1 MIEAYQQF
9 EIHQSG
15 TKTGEKA
22 EVIQNSYWK
31 ESLKSFVDCAK
42 AA

>member
-1 MIEAYQQF
+1 MIEAYPQF

-22 EVIQNSYWK
+22 EV
-31 ESLKSFVDCAK
+31 KSRRMPDVSQSK
-42 AA
+42 